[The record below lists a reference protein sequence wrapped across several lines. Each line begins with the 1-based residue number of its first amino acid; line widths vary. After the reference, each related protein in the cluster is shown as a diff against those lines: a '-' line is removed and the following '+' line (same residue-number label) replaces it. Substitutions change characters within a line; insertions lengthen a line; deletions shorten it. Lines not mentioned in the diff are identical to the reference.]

1 VNHRERY
8 GKGKVEVFWR
18 QNPLPQQQI
27 FFIKSKNSKY
37 HYSLTNNY
45 NSLFI
50 NYGSVYLNWLRRF
63 LRIKEKATL
72 LSKRDSSGYLI
83 VQNDAGREQDVD
95 EQVDISEKKRFVDHH
110 FFCFCFGGLDKR
122 GQRKK
127 EKGFSSELKTC

>member
-18 QNPLPQQQI
+18 QNP
-27 FFIKSKNSKY
+27 
-37 HYSLTNNY
+37 
-45 NSLFI
+45 
-50 NYGSVYLNWLRRF
+50 
-63 LRIKEKATL
+63 
-72 LSKRDSSGYLI
+72 LI